1 MNCEEC
7 KEQVFELIEREAVD
21 RDGVHEV
28 LSRCPECR
36 AAFEEMKAALMLAEQ
51 LPIEPPPAEIDA
63 VVLRAARAK
72 ATKVLPLRKRR
83 LQPPPWAMAAI
94 AMLAVGVGVW
104 SIPREV
110 QFEGDLAPADDAPV
124 GRDGSDRKVAEEE
137 FLAEQALADDEDE
150 FAGKLAATE
159 SPAEV
164 NVPAAA
170 LERGEAGPEKSAPRR
185 AREKRRS
192 RPSIDDERVG
202 GAAQAPA
209 SVAVADMQGLN
220 AEESQSR
227 EVTAKASAP
236 EKKEGDAPV
245 DLASACKRKIDDI
258 ERSAR
263 ANDDHE
269 PAPEEELEI
278 GLCYQRLKNVVEAR
292 KWLERAAAH
301 RRTKARAEKA
311 LRTLAPE

>member
-1 MNCEEC
+1 MLCSV
-7 KEQVFELIEREAVD
+7 K
-21 RDGVHEV
+21 
-28 LSRCPECR
+28 LS
-36 AAFEEMKAALMLAEQ
+36 M
-51 LPIEPPPAEIDA
+51 
-63 VVLRAARAK
+63 
-72 ATKVLPLRKRR
+72 
-83 LQPPPWAMAAI
+83 
-94 AMLAVGVGVW
+94 W
-104 SIPREV
+104 S
-110 QFEGDLAPADDAPV
+110 
-124 GRDGSDRKVAEEE
+124 
-137 FLAEQALADDEDE
+137 
-150 FAGKLAATE
+150 GKLAATE

-164 NVPAAA
+164 NAPAAA
-170 LERGEAGPEKSAPRR
+170 LERGESGPEKSAPRR

-220 AEESQSR
+220 AEESQDR

-278 GLCYQRLKNVVEAR
+278 GLCYQRLNNVVEAR

-301 RRTKARAEKA
+301 RKTKARAEKA